1 MTELHVAKGLSL
13 PLDAVTQTFGI
24 LARKGAGKTYT
35 AAVFAEE
42 LIGAGLAVV
51 ILDPLGAFWGLR
63 SSADGE
69 KAGLPVTIL
78 GGEHGDVPLEPG
90 AGKVIADLVVEQPG
104 AYILD
109 LSAFESNAAQDRFVT
124 DFAER
129 LYRLKATHREPLH
142 LIVDEADSFAPQ
154 RPMPGQQRMLGA
166 FEAIVRR
173 GRIRGLGV
181 TLITQRPAVLNK
193 NVLTQIE
200 CLVVLQITGPQDRKA
215 IDEWVAGNGT
225 KEERDQLVASL
236 AGLQQGE
243 AWFWSP
249 AWLRVFTQAKVRRR
263 RTFDSSRTPEP
274 GEVLQPKRM
283 APVDLEKLRT
293 RMQAAIA
300 KAAAED
306 PRTLQARIRELERQV
321 AAQPAATPEPEKV
334 VERIEV
340 PVLNGQVER
349 LEAVV
354 GELRTIGEGM
364 VLAGTGLAG
373 VADSITTAIAQVG
386 AGRPTQLTTAAI
398 RAAQSRPVAPHPV
411 AAVPEAPRREAA
423 PSNGGARPQK
433 AGARRMLEALAQ
445 LHPTPLTRPQLG
457 TLAEVSLGGTFTSYL
472 SSLNAGGLI
481 ESHPDGRIA
490 LSDYG
495 AATMRDRLG
504 SGAPSTDEL
513 VAMYGRKLKLGARR
527 MLDILVD
534 RYPEPIASRAELAQL
549 AEVTLGGT
557 FTSYLSSLRR
567 NGLVDEA
574 GAELRAGA
582 TLFMRGGR

>member
-1 MTELHVAKGLSL
+1 MADRTLHVAKGLSL

-42 LIGAGLAVV
+42 LIGAGLPVV

-225 KEERDQLVASL
+225 KEERDTLVASL
-236 AGLQQGE
+236 AALQQGE

-249 AWLRVFTQAKVRRR
+249 AWLRVFIQAKVRRR
-263 RTFDSSRTPEP
+263 HTFDSSRTPEP
-274 GEVLQPKRM
+274 GEVIEPKRM
-283 APVDLEKLRT
+283 APVDLERLRT
-293 RMQAAIA
+293 RMAAAIA
-300 KAAAED
+300 KAKAED
-306 PRTLQARIRELERQV
+306 PRELQARIRELERQLV
-321 AAQPAATPEPEKV
+321 DKPAPGEPEV
-334 VERIEV
+334 RVERVEV
-340 PVLNGQVER
+340 PVLNGQVEKLEEAIGR
-349 LEAVV
+349 LSLVG
-354 GELRTIGEGM
+354 GELGQAGIHIGGIATEI
-364 VLAGTGLAG
+364 VG
-373 VADSITTAIAQVG
+373 VADDLLGALRRVG
-386 AGRPTQLTTAAI
+386 QAPAPVATMPRP
-398 RAAQSRPVAPHPV
+398 QSRPAPVRPMAAVTAAPASDGAIGKGERAILIAVAQYPAGAARDQLSVLTGYKRSSRDTYLQRLSSAGYVQTAAGGQVRVTEAGIAALGSDYEPLPQGEALQDYWRARLPEGERRVFGVLV
-411 AAVPEAPRREAA
+411 AAYPDAVRREQLDEETGYKR
-423 PSNGGARPQK
+423 SSRDTYLQRLRS
-433 AGARRMLEALAQ
+433 RRLVENVG
-445 LHPTPLTRPQLG
+445 PG
-457 TLAEVSLGGTFTSYL
+457 EV
-472 SSLNAGGLI
+472 
-481 ESHPDGRIA
+481 R
-490 LSDYG
+490 
-495 AATMRDRLG
+495 
-504 SGAPSTDEL
+504 
-513 VAMYGRKLKLGARR
+513 
-527 MLDILVD
+527 
-534 RYPEPIASRAELAQL
+534 ASE
-549 AEVTLGGT
+549 
-557 FTSYLSSLRR
+557 
-567 NGLVDEA
+567 D
-574 GAELRAGA
+574 
-582 TLFMRGGR
+582 LF

>member
-1 MTELHVAKGLSL
+1 MAELHVAKGLSL

-42 LIGAGLAVV
+42 LIGAGLPVV

-69 KAGLPVTIL
+69 KAGLGVTIL
-78 GGEHGDVPLEPG
+78 GGEHKDVPLDPG
-90 AGKVIADLVVEQPG
+90 AGKVVADLVVEQPG

-109 LSAFESNAAQDRFVT
+109 LSSFESNAAQDRFVT

-129 LYRLKATHREPLH
+129 LYRLKATHRDPLH

-225 KEERDQLVASL
+225 KEERDTLVASL

-274 GEVLQPKRM
+274 GEVLEPKRM
-283 APVDLEKLRT
+283 APVDLEKLKV
-293 RMQAAIA
+293 RMAAAIDKA
-300 KAAAED
+300 KAED
-306 PRTLQARIRELERQV
+306 PKILQARIRELERQMQDRPV
-321 AAQPAATPEPEKV
+321 SQPEPEV
-334 VERIEV
+334 RIERIEV
-340 PVLNGQVER
+340 PVLNGQVEK

-354 GELRTIGEGM
+354 GDLRQIGEGM

-373 VADSITTAIAQVG
+373 VADSITAAIARVG
-386 AGRPTQLTTAAI
+386 SVGQAPAPVATMPRPP
-398 RAAQSRPVAPHPV
+398 SRPAPVRPV
-411 AAVPEAPRREAA
+411 AAVSAPPPTDGAIGKGERTILIAVAQYPAGAARDQLSVLTGYKRSSRDTYLQRLSSAGYVQAAARGQVRVTEAGIAA
-423 PSNGGARPQK
+423 LGGDYEPLPQGGALQDYWR
-433 AGARRMLEALAQ
+433 ARLPEGERRVLE
-445 LHPTPLTRPQLG
+445 
-457 TLAEVSLGGTFTSYL
+457 
-472 SSLNAGGLI
+472 I
-481 ESHPDGRIA
+481 
-490 LSDYG
+490 
-495 AATMRDRLG
+495 
-504 SGAPSTDEL
+504 L
-513 VAMYGRKLKLGARR
+513 VATYPDAVRR
-527 MLDILVD
+527 DQIDEQTGYKRSSRDTYLQRLRSRRLVENVGPSEV
-534 RYPEPIASRAELAQL
+534 RASE
-549 AEVTLGGT
+549 
-557 FTSYLSSLRR
+557 
-567 NGLVDEA
+567 D
-574 GAELRAGA
+574 
-582 TLFMRGGR
+582 LF